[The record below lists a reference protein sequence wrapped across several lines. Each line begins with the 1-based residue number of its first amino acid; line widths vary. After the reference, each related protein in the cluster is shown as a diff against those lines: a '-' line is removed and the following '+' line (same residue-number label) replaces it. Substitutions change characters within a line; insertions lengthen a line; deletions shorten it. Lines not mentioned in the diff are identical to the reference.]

1 MPWTQYSRNLEDVM
15 LRRALGGVKGGFFLD
30 VGAYH
35 PVVDNNTYALYL
47 QGWRGIAVEP
57 LFEFRDA
64 WEALRPGDILLDL
77 AVSSRNGEKTL
88 YVVAGE
94 ASQLSTLD
102 ARHAAR
108 WRAKGFQVLPR
119 PVPAITLNAILES
132 YLDSELHALCLDVE
146 GSEAEA
152 LEGLDLS
159 RYRPW
164 LMVIEAIQPVL
175 KTEAH
180 AQWEPALVA
189 AGYEFVYFDG
199 ANRFYVAREHAELR
213 DHFSRGPDSADDF
226 VRYQYKPG

>member
-15 LRRALGGVKGGFFLD
+15 LRRAFADVPRGVFLD

-35 PVVDNNTYALYL
+35 PVVDNNTYALY
-47 QGWRGIAVEP
+47 QKGWRGVAVEP

-64 WEALRPGDILLDL
+64 WEELRPEDIHLDV
-77 AVSSRNGEKTL
+77 AVAERPGERIL

-102 ARHAAR
+102 ARHAAG
-108 WRAKGFQVLPR
+108 WRERGYRVLQR
-119 PVPAITLNAILES
+119 PIPAVTLNAILDS

-146 GSEAEA
+146 GFEAQA
-152 LEGLDLS
+152 LAGLDLA

-164 LMVIEAIQPVL
+164 LMLIEAIEPVSKL
-175 KTEAH
+175 PSH
-180 AQWEPALVA
+180 AQWESVLLG

-199 ANRFYVAREHAELR
+199 ANRFYLAREHAGLKR
-213 DHFSRGPDSADDF
+213 HFARPPDAADEF
-226 VRYQYKPG
+226 ERYEFKPG